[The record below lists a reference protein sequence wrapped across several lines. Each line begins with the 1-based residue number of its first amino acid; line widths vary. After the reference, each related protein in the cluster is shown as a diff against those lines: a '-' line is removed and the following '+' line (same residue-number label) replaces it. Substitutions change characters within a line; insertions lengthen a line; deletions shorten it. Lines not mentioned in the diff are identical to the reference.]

1 MSEYNEYSLYRQEL
15 IRLYNFI
22 GNLSNELD
30 EKYSSCD
37 VLIPFIIGSYIE
49 IIITGNYVRCSNR
62 IKLISDKTS
71 KFGKMIVDFF
81 HNFVMSVID

>member
-1 MSEYNEYSLYRQEL
+1 MQFIKNLKLFGCLILSILLLVIFALFTGLYH
-15 IRLYNFI
+15 IF
-22 GNLSNELD
+22 
-30 EKYSSCD
+30 
-37 VLIPFIIGSYIE
+37 VTIPFIIGSYIE